1 MAIAGFRHRGLRRLW
16 QQGDR
21 RGVPSD
27 LVPKIR
33 RILVVSNRIR
43 EPGEM
48 AVYPGWRLHRLTG
61 DRAGFW
67 SVTVTGNRQ
76 IAFRF
81 EQERALDVD
90 LIDYH

>member
-1 MAIAGFRHRGLRRLW
+1 LRAFGTEACGGCGSRAIG
-16 QQGDR
+16 
-21 RGVPSD
+21 GVSHPILS
-27 LVPKIR
+27 LKIR

>member
-76 IAFRF
+76 IVFRF